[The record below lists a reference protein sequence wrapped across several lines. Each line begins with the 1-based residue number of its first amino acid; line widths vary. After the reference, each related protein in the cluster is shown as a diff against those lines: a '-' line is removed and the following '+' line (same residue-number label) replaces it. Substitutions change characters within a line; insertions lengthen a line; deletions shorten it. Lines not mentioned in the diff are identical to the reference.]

1 MPTNGGD
8 WPSMSDMAQK
18 NQRLVV
24 FTSISSKEAS
34 EGIAYQWRFVVE
46 NQYGYGGMIAGS
58 CPNHAESPPMNT
70 TISLVLQNYFPSN
83 PNSTEACADNSAPL
97 ISMMSTCY
105 KADAYRWL
113 NFIAVDFYQRSD
125 GGGSPEAVDEANGHL
140 ACGCTS
146 ISYCQKSAT
155 SISCN
160 VPPMGTLSPSTTQAP
175 EPSSGDA
182 SPSTTQVPD
191 LVKI

>member
-8 WPSMSDMAQK
+8 WPSVSDMAQK

-46 NQYGYGGMIAGS
+46 NQYGDGGMIAGS
-58 CPNHAESPPMNT
+58 CPNHAESPPMDT

-83 PNSTEACADNSAPL
+83 PNSTEACADNLAPM

-105 KADAYRWL
+105 KADANRWP
-113 NFIAVDFYQRSD
+113 NFIAVDFNQ
-125 GGGSPEAVDEANGHL
+125 
-140 ACGCTS
+140 
-146 ISYCQKSAT
+146 
-155 SISCN
+155 
-160 VPPMGTLSPSTTQAP
+160 
-175 EPSSGDA
+175 
-182 SPSTTQVPD
+182 
-191 LVKI
+191 